1 MFTAGGQPYRLQNRA
16 VRGGG
21 GKGGGGQSA
30 PPQPRT
36 FVDPVDGTVFTE
48 SPYESMLG
56 GGVNPDGTP
65 RKTAA
70 EQYNEHVAARRAQ
83 EQQTSATNTAQAA
96 ADKSTAHNTWLG
108 QRDTAYNNALTNVQ
122 QTFRDA
128 GLDPAQYMDTYINPA
143 LNTAKGSIM
152 EDSPNPA
159 SAFTNTLGSDILN
172 NVTTGKRTQAETA
185 FNNVFGPNYTNTLL
199 PDTGLGGYTNTILD
213 EQFNPVK
220 GQLENAYKRG
230 TLDPI
235 GYQGALTKFNEART
249 GAEGTVSGLARSIL
263 NEDRGF
269 INDIVGGG
277 RTTLAG
283 LKPSQ
288 AFDPGTYDTQARERA
303 AAETGT
309 FGGELRTKVGDSK
322 FITLSD
328 LINAGGAAQGPINTA
343 PLVGAGGPIPSL
355 YDEDKNKARGLGSTG
370 AF

>member
-1 MFTAGGQPYRLQNRA
+1 MEALF
-16 VRGGG
+16 
-21 GKGGGGQSA
+21 
-30 PPQPRT
+30 
-36 FVDPVDGTVFTE
+36 
-48 SPYESMLG
+48 G

-70 EQYNEHVAARRAQ
+70 QLYNEHVAERRTGEA
-83 EQQTSATNTAQAA
+83 AT
-96 ADKSTAHNTWLG
+96 STAKATEAANTKTTDHNKWLESLNTG
-108 QRDTAYNNALTNVQ
+108 QNNALTNIQ

-128 GLDPAQYMDTYINPA
+128 GLDPNQYMDTYINPA
-143 LNTAKGSIM
+143 LATARGSIM
-152 EDSPNPA
+152 DDSPNPA
-159 SAFTNTLGSDILN
+159 SAFTKTLGSDILN
-172 NVTTGKRTQAETA
+172 SVTNASRTKNETA

-199 PDTGLGGYTNTILD
+199 PDTGLGTFTNTILD

-249 GAEGTVSGLARSIL
+249 GAEGTVTGLARSIL
-263 NEDRGF
+263 NEDRGY
-269 INDIVGGG
+269 INDIIGGG

-283 LKPSQ
+283 LKPNQ
-288 AFDPGTYDTQARERA
+288 AFDPATYDTQARERA

>member
-1 MFTAGGQPYRLQNRA
+1 MFTAGGQPYRLQSKA

-21 GKGGGGQSA
+21 GKGGGGSQP

-48 SPYESMLG
+48 SPMEAMFG
-56 GGVNPDGTP
+56 GGTNGPEG
-65 RKTAA
+65 TAA
-70 EQYNEHVAARRAQ
+70 AQYNKHVQERRAQ
-83 EQQTSATNTAQAA
+83 EAATSQQAAAQTA

-108 QRDTAYNNALTNVQ
+108 NRDTAYNNALTNIQ
-122 QTFRDA
+122 QSFRDA
-128 GLDPAQYMDTYINPA
+128 GLDPAAYMDTYINPA
-143 LNTAKGSIM
+143 LNTAKGSLVD
-152 EDSPNPA
+152 DSPNPA
-159 SAFTNTLGSDILN
+159 SAFSPTLGADILN
-172 NVTTGKRTQAETA
+172 SVTTGKRTQAETA

-199 PDTGLGGYTNTILD
+199 PDTGLNTFTSTILD

-230 TLDPI
+230 TLDPT
-235 GYQGALTKFNEART
+235 GYQGALTKFNQART

-263 NEDRGF
+263 NEDRGY
-269 INDIVGGG
+269 INDIIGGG

-283 LKPSQ
+283 LKPNQ
-288 AFDPGTYDTQARERA
+288 AFDPTTYDTQARERA
-303 AAETGT
+303 VAEQGT

-328 LINAGGAAQGPINTA
+328 LINAGGAAQGPINTTLPIGTGA
-343 PLVGAGGPIPSL
+343 IPPL
-355 YDEDKNKARGLGSTG
+355 YEEDKNKGRGLGNTG